1 MHGPLNVKPTG
12 SLYNSLKTCLRFAL
26 VHTHIS
32 KRVLGIEFTTTNSFT
47 KQKVRLK
54 LQLNNKLVGRITLSK
69 TQRMI
74 CLLCAVLKV
83 MIYSL

>member
-1 MHGPLNVKPTG
+1 MHSPLNVKPTG

-32 KRVLGIEFTTTNSFT
+32 KIVMGIEFTRTHSF
-47 KQKVRLK
+47 KKKVRLK
-54 LQLNNKLVGRITLSK
+54 LQLNDKLVGRITLDK

-74 CLLCAVLKV
+74 GLPCAVLKV